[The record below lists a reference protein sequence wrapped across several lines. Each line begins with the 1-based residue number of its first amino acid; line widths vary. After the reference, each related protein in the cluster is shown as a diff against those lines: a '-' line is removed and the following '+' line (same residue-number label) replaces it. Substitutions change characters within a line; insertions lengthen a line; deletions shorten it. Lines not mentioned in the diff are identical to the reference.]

1 MQDQKTF
8 ALRAAAAL
16 AALSLFPIAGFVA
29 LDMWTAKRCAETTV
43 ATGRL
48 DGAIA
53 WRIGR
58 TACEGTAA
66 PFYDVSVG
74 AEGRALATAATSR
87 GAPVPLDVRR
97 LGSDRI
103 GVTLDR
109 PWRGETVVA
118 IRLRRTGGPAE
129 RLDLAAQEP

>member
-1 MQDQKTF
+1 MQEQQTF

-16 AALSLFPIAGFVA
+16 AALSLVPIAGLVV
-29 LDMWTAKRCAETTV
+29 LDMWTGGRCAETTV
-43 ATGRL
+43 ATGEL

-58 TACEGTAA
+58 TDCVGGAT

-74 AEGRALATAATSR
+74 AAGHALATAATSR
-87 GAPVPLDVRR
+87 GAPVPLEVRR
-97 LGSDRI
+97 LGTDRI

-109 PWRGETVVA
+109 PWRGETVVE

-129 RLDLAAQEP
+129 RLDLAAPEP